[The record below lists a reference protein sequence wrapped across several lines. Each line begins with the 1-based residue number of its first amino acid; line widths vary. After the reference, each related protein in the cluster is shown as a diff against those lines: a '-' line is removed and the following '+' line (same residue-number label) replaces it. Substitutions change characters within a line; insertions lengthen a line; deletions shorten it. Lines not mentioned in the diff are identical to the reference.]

1 MVDYLPLERKLW
13 TPRLRWVLLG
23 HNLNMVLHSLWRI
36 TMCQVTLLSKDTCT
50 SFPWDFGRA
59 SFQALPNQTW
69 PCALLLWWVLA
80 LYTTKNLENLPKH
93 FNRTEWQK
101 LSQRVSFAI
110 FFLQLENKNIN
121 HWQYVLYFCDMAI
134 KLYYVVCIIL
144 SDF

>member
-1 MVDYLPLERKLW
+1 MIIYHLKENFG
-13 TPRLRWVLLG
+13 LLG
-23 HNLNMVLHSLWRI
+23 SGERCWDTTWTWYYTHSEELQCVKW
-36 TMCQVTLLSKDTCT
+36 LLGEDTCT